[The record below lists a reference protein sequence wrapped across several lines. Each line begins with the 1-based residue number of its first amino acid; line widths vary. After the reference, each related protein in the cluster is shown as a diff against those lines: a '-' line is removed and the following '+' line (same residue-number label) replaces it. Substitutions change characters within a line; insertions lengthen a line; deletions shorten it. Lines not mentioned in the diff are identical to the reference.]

1 MSSLKPHASFFV
13 VTRILAALIIITAMT
28 NDASAAPLSIQGG
41 KVVLSVSGLEIDLP
55 PAPAGITYKVSG
67 SWSLHDTS
75 FDGRDVVDE
84 LKDDVL
90 TAGNW
95 VQVGYFNAGD
105 CGAAVAASE
114 LDNAWKTDLSLWGTP
129 WKVRGGIYSFEGK
142 LGRKP
147 AVVLCAQMGR
157 TKSILLYR
165 FFVDQPES
173 MTRAA
178 MLDALAKA
186 TVLEAAWRS
195 YRESRIAPVAPT
207 KRAEV
212 RNRGSIS
219 PNRREKLPYTGLDVQ
234 LPDDGFVWLVDR
246 SKEKGTTIDS
256 FTRMAPALPDVW
268 VELARFDQP
277 NCAAAFAML
286 QIEKR
291 PVAARNLP
299 AGWEPGPQLVV
310 DGDLELTACHHAAR
324 GVVIVGIFQGP
335 RETDVAYLTPLFE
348 SIGRAALQP
357 GGR

>member
-1 MSSLKPHASFFV
+1 MSSRKPHVSCFV
-13 VTRILAALIIITAMT
+13 VILILAALIAVTDGAF
-28 NDASAAPLSIQGG
+28 AAPLSIRGG
-41 KVVLSVSGLEIDLP
+41 KVVLSLSGLEIDLP
-55 PAPAGITYKVSG
+55 PAPAGVTYKVSG
-67 SWSLHDTS
+67 SWSLHDAS

-95 VQVGYFNAGD
+95 VHVGYFDAGD
-105 CGAAVAASE
+105 CGQAVAEAK
-114 LDNAWKTDLSLWGTP
+114 LDQSWKTDLSLWGAQ
-129 WKVRGGIYSFEGK
+129 WKVRGGIFTFDGA

-147 AVVLCAQMGR
+147 AVALCTKKDR

-165 FFVDQPES
+165 FFIDQPES

-186 TVLEAAWRS
+186 AVPEAAWRS
-195 YRESRIAPVAPT
+195 YREPRIAPVAPT
-207 KRAEV
+207 KRSEV
-212 RNRGSIS
+212 KNRGSIS
-219 PNRREKLPYTGLDVQ
+219 PNRREKLPSTGLDVQ
-234 LPDDGFVWLVDR
+234 LPDDGFVWLVER
-246 SKEKGTTIDS
+246 RKEKDTTVDTLS
-256 FTRMAPALPDVW
+256 RMAPALPDVW
-268 VELARFDQP
+268 VEMARFDQP

-299 AGWEPGPQLVV
+299 AGWESGPQLVV
-310 DGDLELTACHHAAR
+310 GGDLELTACRHAAR

-335 RETDVAYLTPLFE
+335 RETDVAYLIPLLE

-357 GGR
+357 GAR